1 MREDMKKR
9 HEKGDGRMNSY
20 VEKLSRDTSD
30 KGVEISTPNP
40 LQPNS
45 LSTPD
50 LPATIGAE
58 VGDLSTQEDESQA
71 ASGVETFMEVFM
83 VSALTG
89 DGVPDLR
96 VMF

>member
-1 MREDMKKR
+1 MEKRREKNER
-9 HEKGDGRMNSY
+9 RMNSY
-20 VEKLSRDTSD
+20 VEKLSCDTSD
-30 KGVEISTPNP
+30 EGVEISTPNP
-40 LQPNS
+40 LQPDS

-50 LPATIGAE
+50 LPATIGAK
-58 VGDLSTQEDESQA
+58 VGDLSTQEEESHA
-71 ASGVETFMEVFM
+71 ASGVETFREVFM